1 MASTRQ
7 DGMES
12 VCFNEYFKNLA
23 FALKLAWQ
31 HAPVL
36 VFVNSVIIAVR
47 AVIPA
52 LFILCVRGL
61 VNGFRDSSE
70 LADNAHWLIMLPVLL
85 LIRSLLESFTRYIHL
100 RLRDELSVAIN
111 VEFLE
116 HSATLDLAFFENS
129 AALNMMN
136 RANQDSVKFCEGLV
150 NDTAFFVRDVVQF
163 LVLAGI
169 ILLLS
174 SWWLG
179 LALLAMFL
187 PYGIVKLRITLTRY
201 WLQHR
206 RSEKI
211 RWTRYY
217 NSKMTNH
224 LMIPEIRVF
233 NLAPL
238 FIKRYRD
245 FVESFRD
252 ENHGVQK
259 KFLAIDLLLSVA
271 FALVFGLLGYQL
283 LSDVIRGTT
292 SAGNVIAIL
301 LATERLTGTI
311 RGTFNVVSNS
321 IHNSLMVANVRE
333 YRSSKSQLTL
343 PDKIEPALPIR
354 GGVEFENVSFSYPG
368 TEKKVLDDISFKIE
382 PGEVVALVGRNGAG
396 KSTIVK
402 LLARLYLADGGAV
415 KLDGHSVDQLSD
427 ELLYSSMAFA
437 MQSFGRYEATV
448 AENIAFGNWENLI
461 SDPEAIREVAK
472 RIGLDAMIQKL
483 PDGYDTRLGRMFG
496 DVTLSGGQW
505 QSLAIARAMASDA
518 QLIVLD
524 EPTANLDPHKE
535 YEMFCR
541 FCELIHEKTALIIS
555 HRFSTVRMADR
566 ILVIDEGRIA
576 ESGTH
581 DQLLAIGG
589 IYSQMY
595 EYSSRMRQIRHP
607 I

>member
-1 MASTRQ
+1 MAGT
-7 DGMES
+7 
-12 VCFNEYFKNLA
+12 
-23 FALKLAWQ
+23 
-31 HAPVL
+31 
-36 VFVNSVIIAVR
+36 AV
-47 AVIPA
+47 
-52 LFILCVRGL
+52 
-61 VNGFRDSSE
+61 
-70 LADNAHWLIMLPVLL
+70 
-85 LIRSLLESFTRYIHL
+85 
-100 RLRDELSVAIN
+100 
-111 VEFLE
+111 
-116 HSATLDLAFFENS
+116 
-129 AALNMMN
+129 
-136 RANQDSVKFCEGLV
+136 
-150 NDTAFFVRDVVQF
+150 
-163 LVLAGI
+163 
-169 ILLLS
+169 
-174 SWWLG
+174 
-179 LALLAMFL
+179 
-187 PYGIVKLRITLTRY
+187 
-201 WLQHR
+201 
-206 RSEKI
+206 
-211 RWTRYY
+211 
-217 NSKMTNH
+217 
-224 LMIPEIRVF
+224 
-233 NLAPL
+233 
-238 FIKRYRD
+238 
-245 FVESFRD
+245 
-252 ENHGVQK
+252 
-259 KFLAIDLLLSVA
+259 
-271 FALVFGLLGYQL
+271 
-283 LSDVIRGTT
+283 GT
-292 SAGNVIAIL
+292 
-301 LATERLTGTI
+301 
-311 RGTFNVVSNS
+311 
-321 IHNSLMVANVRE
+321 
-333 YRSSKSQLTL
+333 
-343 PDKIEPALPIR
+343 
-354 GGVEFENVSFSYPG
+354 EFENVSFSYPG

-581 DQLLAIGG
+581 DQLLAISG